1 MRKLFSVSYTLTSV
15 NLAALVLRLGFG
27 ILMINHGYGKLT
39 NFAQYQPKFL
49 DFLGLG
55 TGTSLGLAIFAEF
68 FCSILLVLG
77 LFTRLATIPLIILS
91 LVIIFVAHGADFF
104 GEAEAGAHYLAA
116 YVAIL
121 LLGPGDYSLD
131 RVLNRNA

>member
-15 NLAALVLRLGFG
+15 NLVALLLRLGFG
-27 ILMINHGYGKLT
+27 ILMIPHGYAKFST
-39 NFAQYQPKFL
+39 YAERKDQFL
-49 DFLGLG
+49 DFIGVG
-55 TGTSLGLAIFAEF
+55 APASLALAIFAEL
-68 FCSILLVLG
+68 FCSILLVFG
-77 LFTRLATIPLIILS
+77 LFTRLATVPLIILS

-104 GEAEAGAHYLAA
+104 GEAESGVHYLVA